1 MTEDNELNDH
11 CNPEN
16 FITRS
21 EHIEQCNNRM
31 KWAEEVVATS
41 KNDRR
46 LLWEETDKI
55 DKEVQALAGLVT
67 KFQWWFIGILVA
79 IIISSYVMPKLTAN
93 GTHKTL
99 EEMNMKINILMD
111 KQLSTDSIVNEIRG
125 DQVRQEAKEKK

>member
-1 MTEDNELNDH
+1 MSE
-11 CNPEN
+11 CNPEH

-31 KWAEEVVATS
+31 AWAKEVVETS
-41 KNDRR
+41 KNDRK

-55 DKEVQALAGLVT
+55 DREVQALGALVT

-79 IIISSYVMPKLTAN
+79 IIISSYAMPKLTAN

-111 KQLSTDSIVNEIRG
+111 KQLS
-125 DQVRQEAKEKK
+125 

>member
-1 MTEDNELNDH
+1 MNDH
-11 CNPEN
+11 D
-16 FITRS
+16 FITRE

-31 KWAEEVVATS
+31 AWAKEVVEQS
-41 KNDRR
+41 KEDRK
-46 LLWEETDKI
+46 LLWKETEKI
-55 DKEVQALAGLVT
+55 DMEVQSLAGLVT

-79 IIISSYVMPKLTAN
+79 IIISSYAMPKLTAN

-99 EEMNMKINILMD
+99 EEMNTKINILMD

>member
-1 MTEDNELNDH
+1 MSE
-11 CNPEN
+11 CNPEH

-31 KWAEEVVATS
+31 AWAKEVVETS
-41 KNDRR
+41 KNDRK

-55 DKEVQALAGLVT
+55 DREVQSLAGLVT

-79 IIISSYVMPKLTAN
+79 IIISSYAMPKLTAN

-125 DQVRQEAKEKK
+125 NQIRLQKKER

>member
-1 MTEDNELNDH
+1 MTE
-11 CNPEN
+11 CNPEH

-31 KWAEEVVATS
+31 KWAEEVVETS

-79 IIISSYVMPKLTAN
+79 IIISSYAMPKLTAN
-93 GTHKTL
+93 GTHKSI
-99 EEMNMKINILMD
+99 EELNGKINIIME
-111 KQLSTDSIVNEIRG
+111 KQDNFDTTLNAVRY
-125 DQVRQEAKEKK
+125 DQQCRQVKERK